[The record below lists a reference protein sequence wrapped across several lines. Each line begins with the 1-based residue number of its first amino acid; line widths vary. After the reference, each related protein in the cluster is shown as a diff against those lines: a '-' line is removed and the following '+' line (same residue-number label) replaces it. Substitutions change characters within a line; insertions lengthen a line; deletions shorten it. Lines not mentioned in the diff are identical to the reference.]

1 MRGLRK
7 IKATSIKGAWDV
19 FNPAR
24 TTSIGL
30 FFFFNY
36 SNKYFVLFI
45 SNFCQFF
52 LLFFSDVF
60 FNYLLFGDV
69 LNPARTTSIG
79 LAELAAG
86 VERLGLLLH
95 HPSAAGSRALIAP

>member
-1 MRGLRK
+1 M
-7 IKATSIKGAWDV
+7 
-19 FNPAR
+19 
-24 TTSIGL
+24 
-30 FFFFNY
+30 
-36 SNKYFVLFI
+36 
-45 SNFCQFF
+45 SNFCQFLPIF
-52 LLFFSDVF
+52 ILFFILFFFDVF
-60 FNYLLFGDV
+60 FNCLLFWDV